1 MRSRE
6 TAPVTAKETATA
18 AAARRRREAGG
29 GEVARAEREREI
41 REDFLGRVP
50 FIQIHLLVPGGYT
63 TRD

>member
-18 AAARRRREAGG
+18 TTTARRRREDGG
-29 GEVARAEREREI
+29 GEVACAEREI
-41 REDFLGRVP
+41 GEDFLGRVP

-63 TRD
+63 TRY